1 MFGNYLPE
9 KLTFKMRLLL
19 LPSYASLFYL
29 NLKRNFSVVLLS
41 FILMVCLL
49 LISGSKT
56 VSAQAVSE
64 GDVAALSTF
73 DGRDKG
79 KTYTGAWVTVSR
91 AKINGSVISK
101 QSFAFEF
108 YGDYQHPHRGF
119 GLSSVRTISSLSRD
133 VAEKTH
139 NSLGNRYFIN
149 SKSIPNIRKL
159 INTLDRKDQEIVY
172 LICDLM
178 SQQGFIERAM
188 QFMLKGRSSDA
199 KFVSFWKNP
208 ARVRELTQVG
218 ETCLRQVRR
227 LVKFDPPS
235 SQPILASS
243 NAASRLAPAETKA
256 RQDRRRQ
263 CFANKKVNV
272 SDQKLLKSLG
282 FYKSTIDGVMGAGSK
297 AAILRA
303 EKLLGPWAD
312 DMNECL
318 GAGERTI
325 LEAVD
330 KQKSS
335 VASCVF
341 GEKSKAEVFQ
351 LYNQLRS
358 NGLIT
363 QTLGN
368 FYPYQFAGFLN
379 LIGKLE
385 NDLVVRGYYNNY
397 WESNRGRR
405 DCWLDKVEINKLLE
419 LSGNKSKIAQSVASK
434 ANALQDKV
442 ARPTLGKDDV
452 SSSSRA
458 ETCEANPKLCSVV
471 QLCQIATEMRNG
483 KKAWKETS
491 SSAPFIEL
499 AKANGVQ
506 CGVPSAPIIVEK
518 VLSCEDDPTLCSVVQ
533 LCSRATQVVDGEKS
547 WSETEDR
554 TKFVELAKSNGLQC
568 GVPIEPQVADVLP
581 TCDDD
586 PKLCSVLQ
594 LCEKSTELSGDKKT
608 WSSSAASANYVE
620 LAKLSGLQC
629 GVQREPVVVA
639 AEPTCDDNPELC
651 SVVQLCE
658 RAAKVEDGVRKWT
671 EEERFRSYIDAA
683 KAAGLTC
690 GVQPTPAVVAQVP
703 NCKTD
708 PTLCSVAELCAV
720 STSFDS
726 EGKKGWNKSSE
737 LSKHVSLAREQGVT
751 CGVAQ
756 KPTLVTS
763 GETCDAKPSLCSLA
777 DLCRKA
783 ISFETG
789 SLGWTT
795 DPKLT
800 LHVEFAQNAGISCGV
815 PSSVTINNVITQAAP
830 KRDVAKEQSFGS
842 YTNRKALVIGNS
854 QYSQQTPLKN
864 PRSDAETIA
873 RSLEKVGF
881 EVELAFDL
889 SRRDLGR
896 AITSFSSRA
905 KEADISLFYFAGH
918 GIEIDSRNYLIP
930 TDAIMDD
937 PAALK
942 YDVIDLEEAIDAV
955 AGSSKLSLVMVDACR
970 DNPFNNQVAGL
981 NRSLSR
987 GLKVIETDAVSKN
1000 QIVSFAA
1007 ESGQVAEDGTG
1018 SNSPYAQIFSELVV
1032 QPNLEV
1038 GKMFRQLSDKVAAVT
1053 AGRQMPVS
1061 RNRLSGEDIFFL
1073 IER

>member
-1 MFGNYLPE
+1 MEAHFRRIEDFYTKCCCLVAVIFLLFAGQSLEANTSSLPKSTMSRGGSTHLCSADAAKNCSDAQLCLYGTKAANGVRVWDKQKFVAGYYRE
-9 KLTFKMRLLL
+9 ARKRGLECRVGVAVNFNNLIVVAQEPSQVKVYNLCSASELLL
-19 LPSYASLFYL
+19 TNEEVRLIQKNLARRGVYSGAFDGLPGRKTCIGLEAFLKVEAKTSSFGTREFEL
-29 NLKRNFSVVLLS
+29 LKRAPS
-41 FILMVCLL
+41 
-49 LISGSKT
+49 
-56 VSAQAVSE
+56 
-64 GDVAALSTF
+64 
-73 DGRDKG
+73 
-79 KTYTGAWVTVSR
+79 
-91 AKINGSVISK
+91 
-101 QSFAFEF
+101 
-108 YGDYQHPHRGF
+108 
-119 GLSSVRTISSLSRD
+119 SSVRNIYRLATD
-133 VAEKTH
+133 
-139 NSLGNRYFIN
+139 LG
-149 SKSIPNIRKL
+149 
-159 INTLDRKDQEIVY
+159 T
-172 LICDLM
+172 
-178 SQQGFIERAM
+178 
-188 QFMLKGRSSDA
+188 
-199 KFVSFWKNP
+199 
-208 ARVRELTQVG
+208 T
-218 ETCLRQVRR
+218 TRQV
-227 LVKFDPPS
+227 VV
-235 SQPILASS
+235 QPRIV
-243 NAASRLAPAETKA
+243 PAETKA

-282 FYKSTIDGVMGAGSK
+282 FYKSKIDGVMGAGSK
-297 AAILRA
+297 AAIVKA
-303 EKLLGPWAD
+303 ENLLGPWAD
-312 DMNECL
+312 DMDECL
-318 GAGERTI
+318 SAGERVI
-325 LEAVD
+325 LEVVD

-335 VASCVF
+335 GASCVF
-341 GEKSKAEVFQ
+341 GKKSKSEVFH

-358 NGLIT
+358 DGLVK
-363 QTLGN
+363 QSFGN

-379 LIGKLE
+379 VIGNLE
-385 NDLVVRGYYNNY
+385 NDLVVRGYYNYY
-397 WESNRGRR
+397 WDSNRGRR
-405 DCWLDKVEINKLLE
+405 DCWLDKVEITKLLE

-434 ANALQDKV
+434 ANALQDEAEK
-442 ARPTLGKDDV
+442 PTLGKDDV
-452 SSSSRA
+452 SSRGSA
-458 ETCEANPKLCSVV
+458 ETCDANPTLCSVV

-506 CGVPSAPIIVEK
+506 CGVPSAPVIVEK
-518 VLSCEDDPTLCSVVQ
+518 ILSCDDDPTLCSVVQ
-533 LCSRATQVVDGEKS
+533 LCSRATQIVDGEKS
-547 WSETEDR
+547 WAETEDR

-568 GVPIEPQVADVLP
+568 GVPIEPQVANVLP

-594 LCEKSTELSGDKKT
+594 LCEKSTELSGNKKT
-608 WSSSAASANYVE
+608 WSSNAASAKYVE

-629 GVQREPVVVA
+629 GVPREPVVVA

-658 RAAKVEDGVRKWT
+658 RAARVEDGVRKWT
-671 EEERFRSYIDAA
+671 EEESFRGYIDAA

-690 GVQPTPAVVAQVP
+690 GVQPTPAIVAQVP

-708 PTLCSVAELCAV
+708 PTLCSVAELCTV

-726 EGKKGWNKSSE
+726 EGNKVWNISSE

-756 KPTLVTS
+756 KQTLVTS
-763 GETCDAKPSLCSLA
+763 VETCDTKPSLCSLA

-815 PSSVTINNVITQAAP
+815 PSSATTNNVITQAAP
-830 KRDVAKEQSFGS
+830 KRDAAKEQSFGS

-942 YDVIDLEEAIDAV
+942 YDVIDLEEAIDAA

-1038 GKMFRQLSDKVAAVT
+1038 GKMFRQLSDKVAEVT